1 MIKIIMKKQ
10 VFFTKLSFRMFFCFV
25 FGENFLKSSRQEVFY
40 KKGFLAIMQNS
51 QENTWASLFF
61 NKVAGSNFFTS
72 TYYVICSSRKTFK
85 LT

>member
-10 VFFTKLSFRMFFCFV
+10 VFFTKLSFRMFFFV

-51 QENTWASLFF
+51 QENTWARVSFSITLQAATSSLPLIMLFVQVG
-61 NKVAGSNFFTS
+61 KRSN
-72 TYYVICSSRKTFK
+72 
-85 LT
+85 